1 MTCVSATSA
10 HIPQICLGKRGT
22 RRTPPMPIVRPR
34 GSASWGPLPAEETQ
48 VIYPRHRNRYLLDP
62 YDAHCG
68 REFTSAELITFL
80 MCFPE

>member
-1 MTCVSATSA
+1 MTCV
-10 HIPQICLGKRGT
+10 IVPQARISLKLSGKRGT
-22 RRTPPMPIVRPR
+22 RRTPPMRIVRPR
-34 GSASWGPLPAEETQ
+34 GSASWGPLSAEETQ

-68 REFTSAELITFL
+68 REFASAELITFL